1 MIMHSRLNSM
11 PWESHVQAFMDDCR
25 MTREKA
31 KEYVDTLAGL
41 ALITVTDRL
50 DEYRDAGA
58 PDYAFF

>member
-1 MIMHSRLNSM
+1 M

-31 KEYVDTLAGL
+31 EEYVDTLAGL

-50 DEYRDAGA
+50 DEYGDAGA